1 MGKTRKSMRH
11 RLSILAALLL
21 TAAVGCS
28 FSDSSKSSSDS
39 SSSPFRWSSSSSG
52 GGDSGYRND
61 ISESTY
67 AYVQTGG
74 ALPAFQRELGRV
86 AERHG
91 VTDWEGDP
99 ATWFAMG
106 EGLARAGVN
115 AGALEA
121 FKNELA
127 DGDANR
133 LRAIQIGYETYRS
146 QIDG

>member
-1 MGKTRKSMRH
+1 M
-11 RLSILAALLL
+11 
-21 TAAVGCS
+21 VGCS

-52 GGDSGYRND
+52 GGSSAYRDD

-67 AYVQTGG
+67 AYVRTGG
-74 ALPAFQRELGRV
+74 GLPAFQRELGRV

-106 EGLARAGVN
+106 EGLARAGVS
-115 AGALEA
+115 AAALEA
-121 FKNELA
+121 FKSELA
-127 DGDANR
+127 DDDPNR
-133 LRAIQIGYETYRS
+133 LRAIQLGYETYDS
-146 QIDG
+146 QIKG